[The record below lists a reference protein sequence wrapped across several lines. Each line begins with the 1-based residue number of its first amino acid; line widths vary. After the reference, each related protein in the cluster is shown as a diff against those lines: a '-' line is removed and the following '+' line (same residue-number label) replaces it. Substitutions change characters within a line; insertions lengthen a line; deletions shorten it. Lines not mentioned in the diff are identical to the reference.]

1 MDVLTPEQRRR
12 CMQANKSRDTKPERI
27 FARLLWS
34 AGVRYRKQTRT
45 IPGRPDFS
53 IKRYKLAIFVDGDF
67 WHGRDFDPEHNRFHR
82 NRDFWI
88 AKIQRNIERDQRVT
102 AQLEARGWKVLRF
115 WETDIKKAPG
125 VCLRAVLDHLSSFTS
140 LSAPAYLPSDLPS
153 GTYPEPSPA
162 PSIASSS
169 SPAPSSISPAL
180 SPAPYSEESLPSRLA
195 AEPPAPYSPSPENP

>member
-34 AGVRYRKQTRT
+34 AGVRYRKQTRA

-53 IKRYKLAIFVDGDF
+53 IKRYKLVIFVDGDF
-67 WHGRDFDPEHNRFHR
+67 WHGRDFDPDHNRFHR

-88 AKIQRNIERDQRVT
+88 AKIQRNIARDKRVT

-115 WETDIKKAPG
+115 WETDIKKNPG

-153 GTYPEPSPA
+153 GSYPEPAPA
-162 PSIASSS
+162 PAPAS

-180 SPAPYSEESLPSRLA
+180 SPAPYSEEALPSRLA
-195 AEPPAPYSPSPENP
+195 AEPPAPYSPSPESP